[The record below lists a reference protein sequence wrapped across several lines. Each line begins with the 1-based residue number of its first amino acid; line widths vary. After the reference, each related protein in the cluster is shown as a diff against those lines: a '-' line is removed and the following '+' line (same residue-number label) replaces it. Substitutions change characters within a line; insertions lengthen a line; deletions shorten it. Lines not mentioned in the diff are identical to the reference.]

1 MSYDEG
7 TLTQE
12 LMRDEGVK
20 LKPYRCTAG
29 KLTIGVGRNIEDNG
43 ISNEEA
49 AFMLKADIK
58 NCERDLDILLPG
70 WKDFSDTRQ
79 RVLLNMV
86 FNMGRARLSGF
97 KKFLACLKMNDF
109 TGAADQMMDSSWA
122 TQVGQRAVRLRDM
135 MLRG

>member
-1 MSYDEG
+1 MSYDES

-70 WKDFSDTRQ
+70 WKNFSDTRQ

-86 FNMGRARLSGF
+86 FNMGRVRLSGF
-97 KKFLACLKMNDF
+97 AKFLACLKMNDF
-109 TGAADQMMDSSWA
+109 TGAADQMMDSAWA
-122 TQVGQRAVRLRDM
+122 KQVGQRAVRLRDM